1 MKHQEKVISSDLGN
15 YTCHGENSLG
25 VRKQS
30 VEVYGR
36 PHPANVTSKVVSMY
50 KDKYILEWM
59 VDSLFAIEECRIL
72 YRVAGVSVYKSNSH
86 AYSPLSSGGH
96 I

>member
-1 MKHQEKVISSDLGN
+1 M
-15 YTCHGENSLG
+15 
-25 VRKQS
+25 
-30 VEVYGR
+30 EVYGR

-86 AYSPLSSGGH
+86 AYSPLSSGGQ

>member
-1 MKHQEKVISSDLGN
+1 M
-15 YTCHGENSLG
+15 
-25 VRKQS
+25 
-30 VEVYGR
+30 VEVSGR

-59 VDSLFAIEECRIL
+59 VDSLFVIEECRIL
-72 YRVAGVSVYKSNSH
+72 YRVAGVSVYNYKLGSH

>member
-1 MKHQEKVISSDLGN
+1 MKKL
-15 YTCHGENSLG
+15 
-25 VRKQS
+25 S
-30 VEVYGR
+30 VEVSGR

-72 YRVAGVSVYKSNSH
+72 YRVAGVSVYKSGNHS
-86 AYSPLSSGGH
+86 YSPLSSGGH

>member
-1 MKHQEKVISSDLGN
+1 
-15 YTCHGENSLG
+15 
-25 VRKQS
+25 
-30 VEVYGR
+30 
-36 PHPANVTSKVVSMY
+36 MY

-86 AYSPLSSGGH
+86 EYSPLFSGAH

>member
-1 MKHQEKVISSDLGN
+1 M
-15 YTCHGENSLG
+15 
-25 VRKQS
+25 
-30 VEVYGR
+30 VEVSGR

-59 VDSLFAIEECRIL
+59 VDSLFVIEECRIL
-72 YRVAGVSVYKSNSH
+72 YRVAGVSVYKLGSH
-86 AYSPLSSGGH
+86 TYSPFSSGGH

>member
-1 MKHQEKVISSDLGN
+1 M
-15 YTCHGENSLG
+15 
-25 VRKQS
+25 
-30 VEVYGR
+30 EVYGR

-59 VDSLFAIEECRIL
+59 VDSLFVIDEYRIL
-72 YRVAGVSVYKSNSH
+72 YRMAMVGVYKSGSQ
-86 AYSPLSSGGH
+86 AYRPISSGGH